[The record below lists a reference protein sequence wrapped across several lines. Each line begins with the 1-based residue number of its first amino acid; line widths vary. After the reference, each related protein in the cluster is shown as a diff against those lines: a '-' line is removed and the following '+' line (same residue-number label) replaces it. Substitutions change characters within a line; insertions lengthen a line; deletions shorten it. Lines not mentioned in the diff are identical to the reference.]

1 MKKCTGFIIYERNK
15 KAQYI
20 LYSATILTRTG
31 GVIRL
36 NSANNIKVFETVH
49 DTINFVLHLMKQNN
63 YTCNY
68 SAISETAGVY
78 DILFVDKQNNTI
90 QKELFCAK

>member
-1 MKKCTGFIIYERNK
+1 MKKCTGAVLYERNK

-20 LYSATILTRTG
+20 IYNVTILTRTG

-36 NSANNIKVFETVH
+36 NNANNTKVFETVH
-49 DTINFVLHLMKQNN
+49 DATNFILHLMKQNN

-68 SAISETAGVY
+68 SAISEIVGVY
-78 DILFVDKQNNTI
+78 DILFIDKQNNTI
-90 QKELFCAK
+90 QKELYSIK

>member
-1 MKKCTGFIIYERNK
+1 MKKCTGFAMYERNK

-20 LYSATILTRTG
+20 LYNVTILTRAG

-36 NSANNIKVFETVH
+36 NINNTKIFETIH
-49 DTINFVLHLMKQNN
+49 DITNFVLHLMKQNN

-68 SAISETAGVY
+68 SAVSEIAGVY
-78 DILFVDKQNNTI
+78 DILFIDKQNNTM
-90 QKELFCAK
+90 QKELYSTK

>member
-20 LYSATILTRTG
+20 IYNATILTRIG

-36 NSANNIKVFETVH
+36 NSASNKVFETVH
-49 DTINFVLHLMKQNN
+49 DATNFILHLMKKNG

-68 SAISETAGVY
+68 SAISENTGVY
-78 DILFVDKQNNTI
+78 DLLFIDKQNNI
-90 QKELFCAK
+90 MQKELYNTK

>member
-1 MKKCTGFIIYERNK
+1 MKKCTGTIIYERNK

-20 LYSATILTRTG
+20 VYNVTILTRDG

-36 NSANNIKVFETVH
+36 NTNKQKVFETVH
-49 DTINFVLHLMKQNN
+49 DITNFVLHIMKQDN

-68 SAISETAGVY
+68 SAISEKTGVY
-78 DILFVDKQNNTI
+78 DILFIDKRNNTI
-90 QKELFCAK
+90 QKELYCTK

>member
-1 MKKCTGFIIYERNK
+1 MKKCTGAVLYERNK

-20 LYSATILTRTG
+20 VYNITILTREG
-31 GVIRL
+31 GV
-36 NSANNIKVFETVH
+36 NS
-49 DTINFVLHLMKQNN
+49 

-78 DILFVDKQNNTI
+78 DILFIDKQNNTI
-90 QKELFCAK
+90 EKEMYCTK

>member
-1 MKKCTGFIIYERNK
+1 MKKCTGMVTYERNK

-20 LYSATILTRTG
+20 VYNVTILTRDG

-36 NSANNIKVFETVH
+36 DTKDIKTFETVH
-49 DTINFVLHLMKQNN
+49 DITNFALHLMKQNN

-68 SAISETAGVY
+68 RAISEKTGVY
-78 DILFVDKQNNTI
+78 DILFINKQNNTI
-90 QKELFCAK
+90 EKELYCIK

>member
-1 MKKCTGFIIYERNK
+1 MKKCTGMVLYERNK

-20 LYSATILTRTG
+20 IYNVTILTRTG

-36 NSANNIKVFETVH
+36 NNANNIKTFETIH
-49 DTINFVLHLMKQNN
+49 DITNFVLHLMKQNN

-78 DILFVDKQNNTI
+78 DILFINKQNNI
-90 QKELFCAK
+90 MQKELYLTK

>member
-1 MKKCTGFIIYERNK
+1 MKKCTGMVLYERNK

-20 LYSATILTRTG
+20 LYNATILTREG

-36 NSANNIKVFETVH
+36 NYTNNTKTFETVH
-49 DTINFVLHLMKQNN
+49 DIINFILHLMKQNN

-68 SAISETAGVY
+68 SAISETVGVY
-78 DILFVDKQNNTI
+78 DILFIDKQNNI
-90 QKELFCAK
+90 MQKELYNTK

>member
-1 MKKCTGFIIYERNK
+1 MYERNR

-20 LYSATILTRTG
+20 IYNVTILTRTG

-36 NSANNIKVFETVH
+36 NSANNINVFETVH
-49 DTINFVLHLMKQNN
+49 DAINFVLHLMKQNN